1 LKKWY
6 NRQTLRDTSEDL
18 GVQKQQQELRN
29 MTTQEVREKADA
41 DVQTDIGSVAGGLV
55 HDPNAATHLR
65 AIEGVFHRRVRE
77 CFEASYR
84 LLENQRLGTAE
95 YDAILQSLLSTR
107 PDVIVEIKYIRR
119 GFRQSWLRESAMRLV
134 LAKELYDAQ
143 LGRHSIPLLLV
154 IFSAEDASTKSEFL
168 ATQAETQADLRQRG
182 VTLRIEYVTENVIPT
197 MSCDE
202 LARLIFG

>member
-1 LKKWY
+1 
-6 NRQTLRDTSEDL
+6 
-18 GVQKQQQELRN
+18 VQKQQQELRN

-41 DVQTDIGSVAGGLV
+41 DVQTEIGSVAGGLV

-65 AIEGVFHRRVRE
+65 AIEGVLHGRARE

-95 YDAILQSLLSTR
+95 HDAILQSLLSTS

-143 LGRHSIPLLLV
+143 LGRHSVPLLLV
-154 IFSAEDASTKSEFL
+154 IFSVENASTKSEFL
-168 ATQAETQADLRQRG
+168 ATQAKTQADLRQRG
-182 VTLRIEYVTENVIPT
+182 VTLRIEYVTEDAIPT
-197 MSCDE
+197 MSCGE